1 MTLNWEIQAQRGRD
15 ILNNSIPK
23 QWLLPV
29 DRLPPASQKSVIDF
43 PRQSGLLNEREL
55 VITDMSATALVTEM
69 GNGTMSAEEVVTAF
83 LKRAVLG
90 HQLLNFATEFMA
102 DEAIAR
108 AKEHD
113 EYYRRTG
120 ELVGPLHGIPISVKE
135 HIAMKNRTCN
145 TGYVAWVDKVTTEDA
160 LLLQLL
166 SKAGAIFHVRTN
178 EPQSLMHLC
187 CSNNITGTT
196 LNPLNLT
203 LSPGGSSGGEGAS
216 MAFRC
221 APLGIGTDIGGSIRC
236 PAAFC
241 GAYGFRPSSL
251 RNPVTGL
258 KVAASGQETIRGVVG
273 PLASCSIEDLE
284 LFQRAALE
292 QEPWNIET
300 SLMPVAW
307 KTVLPTRDMTV
318 AIMWDDGCVR
328 PHPPITRALR
338 HAKEKLVAAGVN
350 VVDWEPYKHQHG
362 WEVIRALYYPEAGSK
377 QREVLAESGE
387 PARPLTDW
395 ALSYS
400 RSMPLS
406 HPEAWALQEQR
417 DIYRDEYHALLN
429 RRGVD
434 FILSPTY
441 PAAAAV
447 MGESQYWNYTAIWN
461 LVDLPSVVFPSG
473 IFVDPKVD
481 MLTEQDKEYVHRD
494 EVDEREWRKYQGP
507 ERYEGASVGLQLS
520 GKRFKDEET
529 LAAAKVIEGIVR
541 DKEYLMT

>member
-1 MTLNWEIQAQRGRD
+1 MTRDWQSQAQKGRD
-15 ILNNSIPK
+15 ILANSIPK

-29 DRLPPASQKSVIDF
+29 DRLPPVSQKSVVDF
-43 PRQSGLLNEREL
+43 PQQSGLFNEREL
-55 VITDMSATALVTEM
+55 HITELSATALVTEM
-69 GNGTMSAEEVVTAF
+69 GNGKLSAEEVVVAF
-83 LKRAVLG
+83 LKRAVVG

-102 DEAIAR
+102 DEAITR

-113 EYYRRTG
+113 EYYRSTG
-120 ELVGPLHGIPISVKE
+120 KLVGPLHGIPISVKE
-135 HIAMKNRTCN
+135 HVSMKNRTCN
-145 TGYVAWVDKVTTEDA
+145 TGYVAWVDEVATEDA
-160 LLLQLL
+160 FLLQLL

-196 LNPLNLT
+196 LNPLNRT

-216 MAFRC
+216 MGFRC
-221 APLGIGTDIGGSIRC
+221 APLGIGSDIGGSIRC

-241 GAYGFRPSSL
+241 GVYGFRPSTL

-258 KVAASGQETIRGVVG
+258 KAAASGQETIRGVIG
-273 PLASCSIEDLE
+273 PMASCSMEDLE
-284 LFQRAALE
+284 LFQRAVLE
-292 QEPWNIET
+292 QEPWGIET
-300 SLMPVAW
+300 SLMPVPW
-307 KTVLPTRDMTV
+307 KTVAPTRDMTV

-338 HAKEKLVAAGVN
+338 HAKQKLVAAGVN
-350 VVDWEPYKHQHG
+350 VVDWKPYKHRQG
-362 WEVIRALYYPEAGSK
+362 WEIISALYYPDAASK
-377 QREVLAESGE
+377 QREVLAKSGE
-387 PARPLTDW
+387 PACPLTDW
-395 ALSYS
+395 AFTYS
-400 RSMPLS
+400 RSTPLS
-406 HPEAWALQEQR
+406 HPEAWALHIQR

-447 MGESQYWNYTAIWN
+447 MGESQYWNYTAVWN

-473 IFVDPKVD
+473 ITVDPKVD
-481 MLTEQDKEYVHRD
+481 VLTGEDREYVPRD
-494 EVDEREWRKYQGP
+494 EVDKREWRKYQDP
-507 ERYEGASVGLQLS
+507 ERYEGALVGLQLS

-529 LAAAKVIEGIVR
+529 LAAAKIVEEIVR
-541 DKEYLMT
+541 EEKCSKD

>member
-1 MTLNWEIQAQRGRD
+1 MTRNWESQAQKGRD

-29 DRLPPASQKSVIDF
+29 DRLPPVSQKSVVDF
-43 PRQSGLLNEREL
+43 PRKSGLLTEREL
-55 VITDMSATALVTEM
+55 IITDMSATALVIEM
-69 GNGTMSAEEVVTAF
+69 GNGKLSAEEVMVAF

-120 ELVGPLHGIPISVKE
+120 KLVGPLHGIPISVKE
-135 HIAMKNRTCN
+135 HISMKNRTCN

-178 EPQSLMHLC
+178 QPQSLMHLC

-196 LNPLNLT
+196 LNPLNRT

-216 MAFRC
+216 MGFRC
-221 APLGIGTDIGGSIRC
+221 APLGIGSDIGGSIRC

-241 GAYGFRPSSL
+241 GVYGFRPSSL

-273 PLASCSIEDLE
+273 PMASCSIEDLE
-284 LFQRAALE
+284 LFQRAVLE
-292 QEPWNIET
+292 QEPWDIET
-300 SLMPVAW
+300 SLMPVPW
-307 KTVLPTRDMTV
+307 KTADPKRDMTV

-338 HAKEKLVAAGVN
+338 HAKEKLVAAGVK
-350 VVDWEPYKHQHG
+350 VVDWKPYKHQHG
-362 WEVIRALYYPEAGSK
+362 WEVIRALYYPDAGSK

-387 PARPLTDW
+387 PTRPLTDW

-400 RSMPLS
+400 QSMPLS
-406 HPEAWALQEQR
+406 HPEAWALHDKR
-417 DIYRDEYHALLN
+417 DIYRDEYHALIN
-429 RRGVD
+429 SRGVD

-473 IFVDPKVD
+473 ITVDPKVD
-481 MLTEQDKEYVHRD
+481 VLSEEDRKYVPRD
-494 EVDEREWRKYQGP
+494 EVDEREWRKYQDP
-507 ERYEGASVGLQLS
+507 ERYEGASVGLQIA
-520 GKRFKDEET
+520 GRRFKDEET
-529 LAAAKVIEGIVR
+529 LAAAKAVEEIVR
-541 DKEYLMT
+541 EKRHSKF